1 MDNDADKQQKEKQNY
16 LRKKI
21 LEKNLDSEKF
31 VEFLEEK
38 KGEEGAD
45 ISNWTMDDLKSVV
58 KEFYEMNNIPIEELE
73 ENDKKEEKEEKIDF
87 IIDEDS
93 LMNLFQK
100 KTNKEKEKDKKL
112 LFDFDKNF
120 EKMNKIQKKQNKEK
134 EKENKIYNKKEEEDN
149 DTIPDDN
156 KNDLKEKLDINMINE
171 NLTNIIDKEEHD
183 EEYGIIMEDKVK
195 CICMES
201 TEFREHKDIR
211 IEIKDPVKLEKKLFS
226 GKSVNYTIITY
237 PFNYI
242 VNRRY
247 SDFNWL
253 REMLNN
259 LYNNILI
266 PKMSMKGKMT
276 KDKHDDKFIKK
287 RMNFLE
293 RFINYIIKDETI
305 KTSQILYDFLT
316 IQKYDDFLIKKKLYE
331 RIKIYNNIDIK
342 ERKSIDGE
350 LNVKVNKEKEIYLE
364 NIKDNT
370 IYNGNLFKKLNTN
383 FKSLN
388 DELSIV
394 IKRFEIISDIYQQIY
409 DISNKY
415 LDLNIIKTTYSQM
428 NIMFKELKNN
438 FEKFQNF
445 IKYEVKQHFKF
456 IGNNFIS
463 LNEMIQNVDI
473 AKNNYMRISR
483 HLINRK
489 KDLLKRGDKNKY
501 ELNEKID
508 INDKKTLLKYMLP
521 QDTINC
527 IKNKMI
533 YGFYLNELIKEYE
546 KMRKINSYFHKRKIC
561 YFCKEQITICSE
573 YTRILGDII
582 MTIDSCKNI

>member
-1 MDNDADKQQKEKQNY
+1 
-16 LRKKI
+16 
-21 LEKNLDSEKF
+21 
-31 VEFLEEK
+31 
-38 KGEEGAD
+38 
-45 ISNWTMDDLKSVV
+45 
-58 KEFYEMNNIPIEELE
+58 
-73 ENDKKEEKEEKIDF
+73 
-87 IIDEDS
+87 
-93 LMNLFQK
+93 
-100 KTNKEKEKDKKL
+100 
-112 LFDFDKNF
+112 
-120 EKMNKIQKKQNKEK
+120 
-134 EKENKIYNKKEEEDN
+134 
-149 DTIPDDN
+149 
-156 KNDLKEKLDINMINE
+156 
-171 NLTNIIDKEEHD
+171 
-183 EEYGIIMEDKVK
+183 
-195 CICMES
+195 MES

-331 RIKIYNNIDIK
+331 RIKIYNYIDIK
-342 ERKSIDGE
+342 ERKSLDGE

-456 IGNNFIS
+456 IGNNFIT

-501 ELNEKID
+501 ELNKKID

>member
-1 MDNDADKQQKEKQNY
+1 
-16 LRKKI
+16 
-21 LEKNLDSEKF
+21 
-31 VEFLEEK
+31 
-38 KGEEGAD
+38 
-45 ISNWTMDDLKSVV
+45 
-58 KEFYEMNNIPIEELE
+58 
-73 ENDKKEEKEEKIDF
+73 
-87 IIDEDS
+87 
-93 LMNLFQK
+93 
-100 KTNKEKEKDKKL
+100 
-112 LFDFDKNF
+112 
-120 EKMNKIQKKQNKEK
+120 
-134 EKENKIYNKKEEEDN
+134 
-149 DTIPDDN
+149 
-156 KNDLKEKLDINMINE
+156 
-171 NLTNIIDKEEHD
+171 
-183 EEYGIIMEDKVK
+183 
-195 CICMES
+195 
-201 TEFREHKDIR
+201 
-211 IEIKDPVKLEKKLFS
+211 
-226 GKSVNYTIITY
+226 
-237 PFNYI
+237 
-242 VNRRY
+242 
-247 SDFNWL
+247 
-253 REMLNN
+253 
-259 LYNNILI
+259 
-266 PKMSMKGKMT
+266 MKGKMT

-331 RIKIYNNIDIK
+331 RIKIYNYIDIK
-342 ERKSIDGE
+342 ERKSLDGE

-456 IGNNFIS
+456 IGNNFIT

-508 INDKKTLLKYMLP
+508 INDKKTILKYMLP